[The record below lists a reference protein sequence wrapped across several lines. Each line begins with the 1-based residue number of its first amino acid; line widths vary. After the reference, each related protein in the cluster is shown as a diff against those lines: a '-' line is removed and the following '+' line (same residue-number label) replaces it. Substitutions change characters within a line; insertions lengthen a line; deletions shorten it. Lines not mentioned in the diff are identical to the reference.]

1 MKIKEKYK
9 IRKIGTDEVLVC
21 SDATGLDYSRIMVL
35 NPSAAFLLRETE
47 HNSFTPGQW
56 ANLLVSRYA
65 IDPEYALRDAEKMI
79 DKLKNKMVLE

>member
-47 HNSFTPGQW
+47 HNSFTPGK
-56 ANLLVSRYA
+56 S
-65 IDPEYALRDAEKMI
+65 IG
-79 DKLKNKMVLE
+79 